1 VSAPKP
7 LTPLTYVTDGHE
19 AIGHIIAR
27 GRLGF
32 EAFDRDEK
40 SLGIFETQSQAA
52 NALLIEDGGE

>member
-1 VSAPKP
+1 
-7 LTPLTYVTDGHE
+7 VTDGRE

>member
-1 VSAPKP
+1 
-7 LTPLTYVTDGHE
+7 VTDGRE

-32 EAFDRDEK
+32 EAFDPNNK
-40 SLGIFETQSQAA
+40 SVGIFETQSQAA